1 MSKFALIVGAIV
13 CLTLGVGLAVVV
25 QSGRVSFWEEHDALA
40 ASTNA
45 PHGSHGSNGAHEIH
59 EREGAIEREA
69 SGPAERDPNRLWCR
83 EHGVYEDEC
92 LICHPE
98 IAGGAEVEDD
108 HAGDEH
114 AAHEGESHGTRNAV
128 LWCNEHD
135 FAEEDCGVCQPQ
147 LLADKPVGSGL
158 KIRVSSDASA
168 ELAGIATG
176 PVSGGD
182 AATGVEVLGRV
193 TYDRNN
199 LAVVSPLGAG
209 VVREVKAEVGDAVD
223 AGDVMA
229 VVTSPVIAEAKS
241 AYLKVAAQANLHRE
255 AYSREKDLHARE
267 ISARQDLEKA
277 SADMKMSQSE
287 VDHARQHL
295 MNLGLTE
302 QEVQRVAQSGATT
315 SELPVRAPFA
325 GTVIERDAV
334 MGTAVEAGEALYRVA
349 DLSTMWMELSVPEDM
364 LSQFQPG
371 KPVQAR
377 FDAIPGL
384 TFEGE
389 LSWIAYSVDEKTRM
403 VQARATFPNT
413 KGLLRDGM
421 FGTVQLAGA
430 ARTAGVTVPEAA
442 VQIIDGRPI
451 VFARMEDGVF
461 ETRLVEL
468 GGTEN
473 GHVVVRGGLAAG
485 EEVVLDESFVLKSE
499 FLKGRL
505 GAGCADH

>member
-1 MSKFALIVGAIV
+1 MSKFALIVGAIT
-13 CLTLGVGLAVVV
+13 CLALGAGLAVLI
-25 QSGRVSFWEEHDALA
+25 QSGNLPFLEEQDALA
-40 ASTNA
+40 ARTDES
-45 PHGSHGSNGAHEIH
+45 HESHESHGSNGTH
-59 EREGAIEREA
+59 GTKEA
-69 SGPAERDPNRLWCR
+69 SGPADRDPNRLWCS
-83 EHGVYEDEC
+83 EHNVYEDEC

-98 IAGGAEVEDD
+98 IA
-108 HAGDEH
+108 AGKDSGDARAGH
-114 AAHEGESHGTRNAV
+114 DAHEGDSHGERNGV
-128 LWCNEHD
+128 LWCNEHN
-135 FAEEDCGVCQPQ
+135 FAEEECGVCQPQ

-158 KIRVSSDASA
+158 KIRVNSDASA
-168 ELAGIATG
+168 ELAGIEVG
-176 PVSGGD
+176 SVSGGD
-182 AATGVEVLGRV
+182 AASGATVLGRV

-209 VVREVKAEVGDAVD
+209 VVREVMAEVGDTVD
-223 AGDVMA
+223 SGDVMA
-229 VVTSPVIAEAKS
+229 VVTSPAIAEAKS

-267 ISARQDLEKA
+267 ISARQDLEQA
-277 SADMKMSQSE
+277 SANMKMSQSE

-325 GTVIERDAV
+325 GTVIERSAV
-334 MGTAVEAGEALYRVA
+334 LGTAVDAGEALYRVA
-349 DLSTMWMELSVPEDM
+349 DLSTMWMELSIPEDM

-371 KPVQAR
+371 TPVQAR

-389 LSWIAYSVDEKTRM
+389 LSWIAYSVDERTRM

-430 ARTAGVTVPEAA
+430 NRVAGVTVPETA
-442 VQIIDGRPI
+442 VQFIDDRPI
-451 VFARMEDGVF
+451 VFARLDDGVF

-468 GGTEN
+468 GDTEN
-473 GHVVVRGGLAAG
+473 GHVVVRDGLAAG
-485 EEVVLDESFVLKSE
+485 DEVVLDESFVLKSE